1 MSGRSVGYLRLE
13 QELRAS
19 RRWGRRAV
27 QEMHAVM
34 LKDLRAAEGRARRA
48 ERRTNEA
55 RKRAK
60 RAEQRAARAERELA
74 QLRQSATWR
83 TGRVVLAVPSRLR
96 RRR

>member
-1 MSGRSVGYLRLE
+1 MSESSEGYLRLE
-13 QELRAS
+13 QELKVS

-27 QEMHAVM
+27 REMHAAM

-48 ERRTNEA
+48 ERRTAQA
-55 RKRAK
+55 RTRAT

-83 TGRVVLAVPSRLR
+83 AGRVVLAVPSRLR